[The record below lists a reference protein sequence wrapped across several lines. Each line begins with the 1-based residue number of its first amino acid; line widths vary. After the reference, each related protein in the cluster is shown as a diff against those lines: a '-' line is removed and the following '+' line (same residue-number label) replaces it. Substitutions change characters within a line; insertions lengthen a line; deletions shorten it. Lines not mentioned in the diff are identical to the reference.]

1 MMSTDTDT
9 LRELYLDVTGEE
21 AVTETRA
28 EESSHG
34 PIESP
39 ETAMAAVSD
48 IVQRDGLGDAVA
60 GTETGASA
68 SADS

>member
-1 MMSTDTDT
+1 MMLTETDS

-21 AVTETRA
+21 AVTETQA
-28 EESSHG
+28 EEPSHD

>member
-28 EESSHG
+28 EEPSHG

-48 IVQRDGLGDAVA
+48 VVRRDGLEDAVA
-60 GTETGASA
+60 GAETGASA